1 MSTVRVITPH
11 ALPMFRE
18 DKPRSTRRA
27 MEKARKDPVMSK
39 QPDLP
44 IGSKGT
50 LDNFNYP
57 KTPNFLIFIFLKIVL
72 GSGGRVAASG
82 STLSSFIVRNLGI
95 ASRIEDEGNPR
106 EAILRHAK
114 EAAENPYWVSPAYNK
129 TQPKPIFQAPEPE
142 DEEPDSKKP
151 KTT

>member
-1 MSTVRVITPH
+1 M
-11 ALPMFRE
+11 
-18 DKPRSTRRA
+18 
-27 MEKARKDPVMSK
+27 
-39 QPDLP
+39 
-44 IGSKGT
+44 
-50 LDNFNYP
+50 
-57 KTPNFLIFIFLKIVL
+57 
-72 GSGGRVAASG
+72 AASG

-129 TQPKPIFQAPEPE
+129 TQPKPIFQALESE
-142 DEEPDSKKP
+142 DANEEPDSKKT

>member
-1 MSTVRVITPH
+1 MSTMRVITPH

-27 MEKARKDPVMSK
+27 IEKARKDPVLSR
-39 QPDLP
+39 QPELP
-44 IGSKGT
+44 IGSK
-50 LDNFNYP
+50 
-57 KTPNFLIFIFLKIVL
+57 

-114 EAAENPYWVSPAYNK
+114 EAAENPYWVSPAYSK
-129 TQPKPIFQAPEPE
+129 TQPKAIFQPVRGDGDE
-142 DEEPDSKKP
+142 DEEGEPDAKKAKP
-151 KTT
+151 AGI

>member
-1 MSTVRVITPH
+1 MI
-11 ALPMFRE
+11 
-18 DKPRSTRRA
+18 
-27 MEKARKDPVMSK
+27 
-39 QPDLP
+39 
-44 IGSKGT
+44 
-50 LDNFNYP
+50 
-57 KTPNFLIFIFLKIVL
+57 L

-129 TQPKPIFQAPEPE
+129 TQPKPIFQALESE
-142 DEEPDSKKP
+142 DANEEPDSKKT